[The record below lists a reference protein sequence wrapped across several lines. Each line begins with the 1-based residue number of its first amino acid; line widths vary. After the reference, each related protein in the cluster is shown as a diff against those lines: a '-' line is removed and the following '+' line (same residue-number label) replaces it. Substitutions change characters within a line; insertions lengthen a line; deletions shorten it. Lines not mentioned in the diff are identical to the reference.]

1 MADVNLQVAFNEE
14 DLCHRLPA
22 ALECADMVTNT
33 TAPAGGPNGLV
44 GTCAIIVTYHPDPSG
59 LRGLLAALQPQ
70 VQGIVVVDN
79 GSAGDLAALLSGTI
93 AHLLPLGENLG
104 VAAGF
109 NQGIR
114 WAETQGFSRFLLL
127 DQDSVPAPDM
137 VARLNVALDRL
148 TTQGEQVAA
157 VGARICDPAT
167 GHSFGFARFGLFCFR
182 FVVRTSGAVIERAD
196 FLVSSGSLIPL
207 ATIQRVG
214 LMDARLFIDLVDTEW
229 FLRAAAQGYRAFG
242 VGDAVLQH
250 CLGDRSIRVPTEG
263 GFVPVHSPLRHYY
276 FFRNSMLL
284 NSRSSIPLHW
294 KYNNTVQLV
303 FMLVFF
309 TLVTPPRLQHL
320 RKMLH
325 GLWDGLRGR
334 SGRAVIT

>member
-1 MADVNLQVAFNEE
+1 MTAT
-14 DLCHRLPA
+14 P
-22 ALECADMVTNT
+22 ECAEMVTNT
-33 TAPAGGPNGLV
+33 AVPAGGPNGLV
-44 GTCAIIVTYHPDPSG
+44 GTCAIIVTFHPDPSG
-59 LRGLLAALQPQ
+59 LRVLLAALQPQ

-79 GSAGDLAALLSGTI
+79 GSVGDLAALLSGTI

-109 NQGIR
+109 NRGIR
-114 WAETQGFSRFLLL
+114 QAETQGFSRFLLL

-148 TTQGEQVAA
+148 SVQGEHVAA

-167 GHSFGFARFGLFCFR
+167 GHSFGFARFGLFGFR
-182 FVVRTSGAVIERAD
+182 FVARTRGSVIECAD

-214 LMDARLFIDLVDTEW
+214 LMDERLFIDLVDTEW
-229 FLRAAAQGYRAFG
+229 FLRAAAQGYCAFG

-263 GFVPVHSPLRHYY
+263 GFVPVHTPLRHYY

-284 NSRSSIPLHW
+284 NRRASIPLHW
-294 KYNNTVQLV
+294 KYNNAVQLI

-309 TLVTPPRLQHL
+309 TLVTPPRLQHF
-320 RKMLH
+320 RKMLR
-325 GLWDGLRGR
+325 GLWDGLCGR
-334 SGRAVIT
+334 SGRAVIIGTGG